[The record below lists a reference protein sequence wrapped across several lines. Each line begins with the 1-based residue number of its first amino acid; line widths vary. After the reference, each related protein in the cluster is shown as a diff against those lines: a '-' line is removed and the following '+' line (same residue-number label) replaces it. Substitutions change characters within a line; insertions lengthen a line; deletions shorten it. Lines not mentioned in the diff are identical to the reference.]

1 MATQQAVDRRERR
14 DARLGSVGEPREL
27 AVDRRLTPRGLGPPG
42 RARARPEATRRVELN
57 IDDDPL

>member
-27 AVDRRLTPRGLGPPG
+27 ALVGGPFARLSK
-42 RARARPEATRRVELN
+42 ARENV
-57 IDDDPL
+57 